1 MYVLISS
8 AAVSS
13 KSMFPYSKMK
23 AELEDAVKELGFP
36 YTVLVKPGLLVG
48 TRKESRLAESVLQAI
63 SKGLGAI
70 NKGRLTD
77 WWAQDVDVIG
87 RAAVAAGLQCLE
99 GKKEEGLWI
108 VGQSDII
115 RLGRTDWKDGK

>member
-1 MYVLISS
+1 M
-8 AAVSS
+8 
-13 KSMFPYSKMK
+13 
-23 AELEDAVKELGFP
+23 EDAVKELGFP

-99 GKKEEGLWI
+99 GKKEEGLWV